1 VEKQKAMKDRILL
14 KKIVTEDFEGFCAM
28 VENEKVMAMITER
41 AMTRAEARKK
51 FDDMLRNSGLDP
63 LYGSF
68 RVVEKKST
76 ELIGF
81 AKLEI
86 TREKMDEAELGFMLL
101 PVFWGLGLGSEIARI
116 LLDVA
121 KSDPRLKRV
130 YAIIDPNNEASRKI
144 LVNNGFRS
152 EKMGEIDGLPG
163 EILALSV

>member
-1 VEKQKAMKDRILL
+1 MKDRIRL
-14 KKIVTEDFEGFCAM
+14 KKIVSEDFESFCSM
-28 VENEKVMAMITER
+28 VGNEKVMDMITER
-41 AMTRAEARKK
+41 ALTREEARKK
-51 FDDMLRNSGLDP
+51 FDDMLQNSELNP

-68 RVVEKKST
+68 RVVEKKSA

-130 YAIIDPNNEASRKI
+130 YANIHPNNEASRKI
-144 LVNNGFRS
+144 LVNNGFKS
-152 EKMGEIDGLPG
+152 EKVGEIDGLPG

>member
-1 VEKQKAMKDRILL
+1 MKDRIRL
-14 KKIVTEDFEGFCAM
+14 KKIVSEDFESFSAM
-28 VENEKVMAMITER
+28 VGNEKVMDMITER
-41 AMTRAEARKK
+41 ALTREEARKK
-51 FDDMLRNSGLDP
+51 FDDMLQNSELNP

-68 RVVEKKST
+68 RVVEKKSA

-130 YAIIDPNNEASRKI
+130 YANIHPNNEASRKI
-144 LVNNGFRS
+144 LVNNGFKS
-152 EKMGEIDGLPG
+152 EKVGEIDGLPG

>member
-1 VEKQKAMKDRILL
+1 MKDRIRL
-14 KKIVTEDFEGFCAM
+14 KKIVSEDFESFSAM
-28 VENEKVMAMITER
+28 VGNEKVMDMITER
-41 AMTRAEARKK
+41 ALTREEARKK
-51 FDDMLRNSGLDP
+51 FDDMLQNSELNP

-68 RVVEKKST
+68 RVVEKKSA

-130 YAIIDPNNEASRKI
+130 YANIDPNNEASRKI
-144 LVNNGFRS
+144 LVNNGFKS
-152 EKMGEIDGLPG
+152 EKVGEIDGQPG
-163 EILALSV
+163 EILTLSV

>member
-1 VEKQKAMKDRILL
+1 MKDRIRL
-14 KKIVTEDFEGFCAM
+14 KKIVSEDFESFCSM
-28 VENEKVMAMITER
+28 VGNEKVMDMITER
-41 AMTRAEARKK
+41 ALTREEARKK
-51 FDDMLRNSGLDP
+51 FDDMLQNSELNP

-68 RVVEKKST
+68 RVVEKKSA

-130 YAIIDPNNEASRKI
+130 YANIDPNNEASRKI
-144 LVNNGFRS
+144 LVNNGFKS
-152 EKMGEIDGLPG
+152 EKVGEIDGLPG

>member
-1 VEKQKAMKDRILL
+1 MKDRIRL
-14 KKIVTEDFEGFCAM
+14 KKIVSEDLESFCAM
-28 VENEKVMAMITER
+28 VGNEKVMAMITER
-41 AMTRAEARKK
+41 ALTRAEAEKK
-51 FDDMLRNSGLDP
+51 FGNMLQNSGLDP

-76 ELIGF
+76 DLIGY

-86 TREKMDEAELGFMLL
+86 TWEKRDEAELGFMLL

-130 YAIIDPNNEASRKI
+130 YAHIDPNNEASRKI
-144 LVNNGFRS
+144 LVNNGFKT
-152 EKMGEIDGLPG
+152 EKMGEIDGLSG

>member
-1 VEKQKAMKDRILL
+1 MKDRIRL
-14 KKIVTEDFEGFCAM
+14 KKIVSEDFESFCSM
-28 VENEKVMAMITER
+28 VGNEKVMDMITER
-41 AMTRAEARKK
+41 ALTREEARKK
-51 FDDMLRNSGLDP
+51 FDDMLQNSELNP

-68 RVVEKKST
+68 RVVEKKSA

-130 YAIIDPNNEASRKI
+130 YANIHPNNEASRKI
-144 LVNNGFRS
+144 LVNNGFKS
-152 EKMGEIDGLPG
+152 EKLVEIDGLPG
-163 EILALSV
+163 EILTLSV

>member
-1 VEKQKAMKDRILL
+1 MKDRIRL
-14 KKIVTEDFEGFCAM
+14 KKIVSEDFESFSAM
-28 VENEKVMAMITER
+28 VGNEKVMDMITER
-41 AMTRAEARKK
+41 ALTREEARKK
-51 FDDMLRNSGLDP
+51 FDDMLQNSELNP

-68 RVVEKKST
+68 RVVEKKSA

-130 YAIIDPNNEASRKI
+130 YANIHPNNEASRKI
-144 LVNNGFRS
+144 LVNNGFKS
-152 EKMGEIDGLPG
+152 EKLVEIDGLPG
-163 EILALSV
+163 EILTLSV

>member
-1 VEKQKAMKDRILL
+1 MKDRIRL
-14 KKIVTEDFEGFCAM
+14 KKIVSEDFESFSAM
-28 VENEKVMAMITER
+28 VGNEKVMDMITER
-41 AMTRAEARKK
+41 ALTREEARKK
-51 FDDMLRNSGLDP
+51 FDDMLQNSELNP

-68 RVVEKKST
+68 RVVEKKSA

-86 TREKMDEAELGFMLL
+86 TRERREEAELGFMLL

-116 LLDVA
+116 LLGVA
-121 KSDPRLKRV
+121 QSDPRLKRV

-144 LVNNGFRS
+144 LVNNGFKS
-152 EKMGEIDGLPG
+152 EKVGEIDGLPG

>member
-1 VEKQKAMKDRILL
+1 MKDRIRL
-14 KKIVTEDFEGFCAM
+14 KKIVSEDFESFCSM
-28 VENEKVMAMITER
+28 VGNEKVMDMITER
-41 AMTRAEARKK
+41 ALTREEARKK
-51 FDDMLRNSGLDP
+51 FDDMLQNSELNP

-68 RVVEKKST
+68 RVVEKKSA

-130 YAIIDPNNEASRKI
+130 YANIDPNNEASRKI
-144 LVNNGFRS
+144 LVNNGFKS
-152 EKMGEIDGLPG
+152 EKLVEIDGLPG
-163 EILALSV
+163 EILTLSV

>member
-1 VEKQKAMKDRILL
+1 MKDRIRL
-14 KKIVTEDFEGFCAM
+14 KKIVSEDFESFSAM
-28 VENEKVMAMITER
+28 VGNEKVMDMITER
-41 AMTRAEARKK
+41 ALTREEARKK
-51 FDDMLRNSGLDP
+51 FDDMLENSELNP

-68 RVVEKKST
+68 RVVEKKSA

-130 YAIIDPNNEASRKI
+130 YANIHPNNEASRKI
-144 LVNNGFRS
+144 LVNNGFKS
-152 EKMGEIDGLPG
+152 EKVGEIDGLPG

>member
-1 VEKQKAMKDRILL
+1 MKDRIRL
-14 KKIVTEDFEGFCAM
+14 KKIVSEDFESFSAM
-28 VENEKVMAMITER
+28 VGNEKVMDMITER
-41 AMTRAEARKK
+41 ALTREEARKK
-51 FDDMLRNSGLDP
+51 FDDMLQNSELNP

-68 RVVEKKST
+68 RVVEKKSA

-116 LLDVA
+116 LLGVA
-121 KSDPRLKRV
+121 QSDPRLKRV
-130 YAIIDPNNEASRKI
+130 YANIHPNNEASRKI
-144 LVNNGFRS
+144 LVNNGFKS
-152 EKMGEIDGLPG
+152 EKVGEIDGLPG